1 MKAIRTSVFALSL
14 LSSAVS
20 YAQTEPADTPF
31 EDAMIT
37 GQLISTYTLN
47 EYLNPFDISVDTEQ
61 GVVTLSGEV
70 ESVVERQ
77 LAIELAQS
85 VDGVT
90 RVEDQLQVVPELE
103 RNDTSNGFAGTVKN
117 ATTTA
122 KIKSQLLWNS
132 ETDGLDIQINTRN
145 GVVTLDGTVGSEVE
159 AAMAEQIARNTK
171 GVKSV
176 TSNLII
182 DPNSDQGLVEQ
193 TSAAAKE
200 TAKAVK
206 ETAVEVGESVQDTW
220 ITTKVKSLMVFDRRF
235 EDTDIDVNT
244 QDGTV
249 LLTGTVAAATKE
261 RELVNAVQNIKG
273 VKDVN
278 ADLHTLQ

>member
-20 YAQTEPADTPF
+20 YAQTDPADTPF

-90 RVEDQLQVVPELE
+90 RVEDQLQIVPELE

-182 DPNSDQGLVEQ
+182 DPNGDQGLVEQ

>member
-20 YAQTEPADTPF
+20 YAQTDPADTPF

-103 RNDTSNGFAGTVKN
+103 RNDTSKGFAGTVKN

-182 DPNSDQGLVEQ
+182 DPNGDQGLVEQ

-249 LLTGTVAAATKE
+249 LLTGTVTAATKE